1 VFPRHPGRD
10 GDDIIAA
17 DPRVG
22 DKDPRSEDRQL
33 LLDAVLAATDH
44 LVVTYSGRDERTN
57 RVRPPS
63 VPVAELLDTVDQTAR
78 PPEGFDRT
86 RDVVLVQHPL
96 QSFDPRNFEPG
107 ALGVPGSWGFSP
119 VDLEGAK
126 AVVGRKHPSAP
137 FLVSPLPDWQASVI
151 PLESLV
157 GFVKSPVQWFL
168 RERLGVYVNGSRD
181 EVEDRLPLE
190 LSALEEWGFGD
201 RLLRALLQGAGLEE
215 ALLVERARG
224 LLPPEP
230 LADGVV
236 QSVMPVVEQLAFEA
250 RSLPCFESEPR
261 SVEINLRLPD
271 GRSLVGTVPGVRDS
285 TIVTCVY
292 SKLAPKHRLESWVR
306 LLAFAASET
315 SSSPA
320 AVAIGRSGARS
331 AGRVMLSH
339 LQVPHSEVPDA
350 RRSLELLGRLV
361 DLYERGMREPLPV
374 YCKTSC
380 EWAEKSRTRD
390 DYYKWAREAWEG
402 DRFDGECGEEAH
414 VMVLGGRLPF
424 NSLLEAEAQDDE
436 TGVGWQESERTRFGR
451 LSRRLWD
458 DLLDHESVKLLG

>member
-1 VFPRHPGRD
+1 
-10 GDDIIAA
+10 
-17 DPRVG
+17 
-22 DKDPRSEDRQL
+22 
-33 LLDAVLAATDH
+33 
-44 LVVTYSGRDERTN
+44 
-57 RVRPPS
+57 
-63 VPVAELLDTVDQTAR
+63 
-78 PPEGFDRT
+78 
-86 RDVVLVQHPL
+86 
-96 QSFDPRNFEPG
+96 
-107 ALGVPGSWGFSP
+107 
-119 VDLEGAK
+119 
-126 AVVGRKHPSAP
+126 
-137 FLVSPLPDWQASVI
+137 
-151 PLESLV
+151 
-157 GFVKSPVQWFL
+157 
-168 RERLGVYVNGSRD
+168 
-181 EVEDRLPLE
+181 
-190 LSALEEWGFGD
+190 
-201 RLLRALLQGAGLEE
+201 
-215 ALLVERARG
+215 
-224 LLPPEP
+224 
-230 LADGVV
+230 
-236 QSVMPVVEQLAFEA
+236 
-250 RSLPCFESEPR
+250 
-261 SVEINLRLPD
+261 
-271 GRSLVGTVPGVRDS
+271 VRDS

-292 SKLAPKHRLESWVR
+292 SKLAAKHRLDSWVR

-315 SSSPA
+315 SSNPA

-390 DYYKWAREAWEG
+390 DYYKCAREAWEG